1 MVKIVSGN
9 WKMNGS
15 RKEIKKWFQN
25 FFKKV
30 ELFEKI
36 NRRDVPDILLCVP
49 SLYLAFAKQVA
60 AGHNKDTEQFKVMIG
75 AQDCH
80 YETRGSFTGN
90 LSPLMLKE
98 FSVDYAIVGHS
109 ERREYEKETDAVVA
123 KKAVA
128 CIENDITPI
137 ICVGE
142 PLEVRE
148 SGRHMEFLAKQIFDS
163 TENVDIARAIV
174 AYEPIWAIGTGK
186 VPTLDEI
193 EETNGCLKKVLSKKS
208 SLAMDEITVLYG
220 GSVKISNS
228 KEIASLESVDGT
240 LVGGASLK
248 GDEFFDVV
256 VKAMQGS

>member
-1 MVKIVSGN
+1 MIRIVSGN

-36 NRRDVPDILLCVP
+36 NRKDVPDVLLCVP
-49 SLYLAFAKQVA
+49 SIYLPFAKQVA
-60 AGHNKDTEQFKVMIG
+60 AGHNKDTEQFKVVIG

-80 YETRGSFTGN
+80 YETKGSFTGN
-90 LSPLMLKE
+90 LSPLMLRE
-98 FSVDYAIVGHS
+98 FEVEYAIVGHS
-109 ERREYEKETDAVVA
+109 ERRQFEGETDEVVA
-123 KKAVA
+123 KKAIA
-128 CIENDITPI
+128 CIENSITPI

-142 PLEVRE
+142 PLNIRE
-148 SGRHMEFLAKQIFDS
+148 SGKHMEFLAKQIFDS
-163 TENVDIARAIV
+163 TENVDIARTIV

-193 EETNGCLKKVLSKKS
+193 EETNGYLKKVLSKKS
-208 SLAMDEITVLYG
+208 SLPLEEITLLYG
-220 GSVKISNS
+220 GSVKASNS
-228 KEIASLESVDGT
+228 KEICNLDSVDGI

-256 VKAMQGS
+256 VKGM